1 MTVETVVIMV
11 VRKVGLGTLDEQ
23 FKYFEALHKE
33 GLESVKY
40 LKEIANKPAYD
51 KQPKTYSISEVERII
66 DIPRSTIRDNESRKE
81 ISYED
86 ASPGSRKNAYTL
98 KDVNILRE
106 FFNKGFFNG
115 HCSRPEHLPPIV
127 LATAMFKGG
136 VGKTTQSSH
145 LAAHC
150 AITGLKTLFIDLD
163 PQASGTLTLGYVPS
177 IDLEPENT
185 IYNALLNDPQDIV
198 NVIKPTHYH
207 GLDIITSGLELQGA
221 DILLPNFD
229 NNNAER
235 LGSPLLRLKKALM
248 VEEIKKY
255 DVILLDCAPN
265 HAAVTMNALTAAD
278 GVILPVTP
286 SMLAYGSSIQFIE
299 TLKEL
304 TQTLIKYR
312 DELRQDEGDHSEEL
326 ELLNNISNKL
336 FTILVTNDEG
346 NSENE
351 DTGSAIQSLYSNHVL
366 KQHMVHTIALP
377 RTSND
382 LALLY
387 DMKRS
392 DIRGSKESFDRG
404 LFCMKEVNDGILS
417 LLKSVWGIS

>member
-1 MTVETVVIMV
+1 MSS
-11 VRKVGLGTLDEQ
+11 RKVGLGSLDEQ
-23 FKYFEALHKE
+23 LKYFEALHKE

-40 LKEIANKPAYD
+40 LKEIANKPSYD
-51 KQPKTYSISEVERII
+51 KQPKTYTVSEVERII
-66 DIPRSTIRDNESRKE
+66 DIPRSTIRDNENRKE
-81 ISYED
+81 IIYED
-86 ASPGSRKNAYTL
+86 SAPGTRKNAYTL
-98 KDVNILRE
+98 KDIRVLRE

-115 HCSRPEHLPPIV
+115 KCNRPSHLTPLI

-150 AITGLKTLFIDLD
+150 AIAGLKTLFIDLD

-177 IDLEPENT
+177 VDLEPENT
-185 IYNALLNDPQDIV
+185 IYNALLNDPKDII

-229 NNNAER
+229 NNNADT
-235 LGSPLLRLKKALM
+235 LGSPLLRLKQALM
-248 VEEIKKY
+248 VEEINEY
-255 DVILLDCAPN
+255 DVVLLDCAPN
-265 HAAVTMNALTAAD
+265 HAAVTMNALVAAD
-278 GVILPVTP
+278 GIILPVTP
-286 SMLAYGSSIQFIE
+286 SMLAYGSSIQFIA

-312 DELRQDEGDHSEEL
+312 DELRRDTDDNSGEL

-351 DTGSAIQSLYSNHVL
+351 DTGGAIQSLYSNHVL

-392 DIRGSKESFDRG
+392 HIRGSKESFDRG
-404 LFCMKEVNDGILS
+404 LFCMKEVNDGMLS
-417 LLKSVWGIS
+417 LLKLIWGINSNG